1 MRDLRLNGPRH
12 RWLVPATLGFIL
24 AACGTEPDPAELDR
38 TSERNSGAAAAVT
51 AGTAA
56 ATELRALP
64 LDIDSLDAGQFGAV
78 LEANR
83 GQVLLVNLW
92 ATWCAPCLREIPDLL
107 ELETKLGEQGFRL
120 LGISLDDPGSEALIR
135 EFRDEWFPEFK
146 TFYTANEDWYQ
157 LIGVLDTNWSSILPT
172 SFVLDREGAVV
183 ETLTGGRD
191 YAAFEAAVSPHL

>member
-1 MRDLRLNGPRH
+1 MRDIRSSGRKN
-12 RWLVPATLGFIL
+12 RWLIPATLGFIL
-24 AACGTEPDPAELDR
+24 SACGAEPDLSELDR
-38 TSERNSGAAAAVT
+38 TGEGNSSTAGAESASAAAAN
-51 AGTAA
+51 
-56 ATELRALP
+56 ELQALP
-64 LDIDSLDAGQFGAV
+64 LDIDSLDADQFGAV

-107 ELETKLGEQGFRL
+107 ELEAKLGEQGFRL
-120 LGISLDDPGSEALIR
+120 IGISLDDPGSETLIR
-135 EFRDEWFPEFK
+135 EFRDEWFPEFR

-157 LIGVLDTNWSSILPT
+157 LIGVLNTNWSSILPT

-183 ETLTGGRD
+183 DTLTGGRD